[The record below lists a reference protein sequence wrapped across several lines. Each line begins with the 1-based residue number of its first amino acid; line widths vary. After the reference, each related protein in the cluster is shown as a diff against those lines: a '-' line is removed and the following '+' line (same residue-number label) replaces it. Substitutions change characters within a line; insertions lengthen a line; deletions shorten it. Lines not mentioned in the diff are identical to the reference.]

1 MSAIIFDIETG
12 PLDESIVLN
21 MAVPFAEPVQP
32 GEFDPAAVKVGN
44 LKDQAKID
52 AKILEAKQRHESAVS
67 DFELT
72 RTNAYAAW
80 KASAI
85 GSAALHPATG
95 MVVAIGYK
103 KPGSCCMMDFGDE
116 PELLNQWWRIFKAAL
131 ASHTNL
137 VGHNI
142 LDFDLPFLVRRSWI
156 LGIEVP
162 KQVRDYRGYWNQL
175 FVDTGKL
182 WQCGTRGERFSLD
195 FVDRAF
201 GGTGKDVTGKN
212 FHELL
217 KNDAEA
223 AKAYLSKDLDLTL
236 SVAEKMGAA

>member
-12 PLDESIVLN
+12 PLDESTILN
-21 MAVPFAEPVQP
+21 MAVPFSEPTHP
-32 GEFDPAAVKVGN
+32 GEFDPASVKVGN
-44 LKDQAKID
+44 LKDQAKIE
-52 AKILEAKQRHESAVS
+52 AKILEAKQRHESAVA
-67 DFELT
+67 DFERT
-72 RTNAYAAW
+72 RSEAYAAW
-80 KASAI
+80 KDSAI

-103 KPGSCCMMDFGDE
+103 KPGSPGMMDFGNE
-116 PELLNQWWRIFKAAL
+116 EELINQWWKIFKAAF

-156 LGIEVP
+156 LGIDVP

-182 WQCGTRGERFSLD
+182 WQCGTRGERYSLD

-201 GGTGKDVTGKN
+201 GGAGKDTTGKG

-217 KNDAEA
+217 KNDPEA
-223 AKAYLSKDLDLTL
+223 AKAYLAKDLDLTL
-236 SVAEKMGAA
+236 SVAMKMGAA